1 MSGHI
6 LLEGGAEF
14 GGKMAAPDRRA
25 IELAGGVE
33 ALVGIIPAAAA
44 PDRNDYR
51 AGQNGLRWFRSL
63 GARHVT
69 VLPLTDRSSADDETV
84 AGALSQ
90 CRLIYMLGGF
100 PHYLAQTLAG
110 SCSWQAMLTAYH
122 AGAVVGGSSAGA
134 MVLCAQYY
142 NPESGKLEPGLNLI
156 PGTCLIPHHD
166 TMGRRW
172 APLLATALPRAVL
185 IGIDEQTGLLSEGA
199 PGLWSAY
206 GKGQVT
212 LYRNGDEEAHLPGE
226 PFALGGF

>member
-1 MSGHI
+1 MPGHI

-14 GGKMAAPDRRA
+14 GGKMAAPDMRA
-25 IELAGGVE
+25 IELAGGAE

-44 PDRNDYR
+44 PDRNDRR
-51 AGQNGLRWFRSL
+51 AGQTGLRWFRSL

-69 VLPLTDRSSADDETV
+69 VLPLTDWSSADDETV
-84 AGALSQ
+84 ADTLTR

-110 SCSWQAMLTAYH
+110 SRSWQAMLAAYQ

-134 MVLCAQYY
+134 MVLCEQYY
-142 NPESGKLEPGLNLI
+142 NPETGTVESGLNLI

-172 APLLATALPRAVL
+172 APLLATALPQSVL
-185 IGIDEQTGLLSEGA
+185 IGIDEQTGMLSEGA
-199 PGLWSAY
+199 LEQWSAY
-206 GKGQVT
+206 GKGQIT
-212 LYRNGDEEAHLPGE
+212 LYRNGAQETHLAGE
-226 PFALGGF
+226 SFALSRF